1 MKFDDLYRETF
12 SRLHSSKEI
21 RWEDFAQM
29 KAKRRPLRQ
38 LTVLAAVIALLAA
51 LSAAAV
57 AMDFFGLRQ
66 VLLPQ
71 QGKVN
76 VLDENGIVVP
86 GETEYRDFIS
96 LAGFSDTPE
105 TRALGEWQEFLD
117 GYDQDGTII
126 ARIGNNPTG
135 FEEEYGLYQVY
146 TQEMADKID
155 EITAKYG
162 LHLHRAMGM
171 IFPGEWESRI
181 GPFFQRGVT
190 PYTGY
195 AYEDGTFAFDGGANL
210 PDYGPVDYQFRRS
223 VRGAFETVTLNI
235 GDVSQY
241 ETWGYETACGVPVTL
256 ALGSEK
262 ALILADLEDCFV
274 TLNVLAGTE
283 TSPDDVFSSGPFHKE
298 DLEALADAFDF
309 TVLTPVSPLDVENF
323 SETPPE
329 EYDVSNIP
337 LTEGEPE
344 TEGDPSE
351 QSILLHDMTGMEEA
365 PAREFARH
373 FISLVDSGYRESAAE
388 MIAYPCMVAIGNDVV
403 TAHDQEELCG
413 YFDDIFTPAVMN
425 RLLPWLDEED
435 PGFIMNGGLAGVAD
449 GALWFGLAE
458 DGDIRV
464 FTVQD
469 EAGNGIYRDAP
480 AQETE

>member
-12 SRLHSSKEI
+12 SQLHSSTEI

-29 KAKRRPLRQ
+29 KPRTSPMKRL
-38 LTVLAAVIALLAA
+38 VMIAAVIAVLAA

-57 AMDFFGLRQ
+57 ATDFFGLRQ

-105 TRALGEWQEFLD
+105 TRALAEWQAFLD
-117 GYDQDGTII
+117 GYDQDGAII
-126 ARIGNNPTG
+126 AQIGNSPTG
-135 FEEEYGLYQVY
+135 FEEEYGEYLVY
-146 TQEMADKID
+146 TQEMAGKLD
-155 EITAKYG
+155 EIAAKYG
-162 LHLHRAMGM
+162 LYLHRAMGV

-181 GPFFQRGVT
+181 GPFFEDSVT
-190 PYTGY
+190 AYTGY
-195 AYEDGTFAFDGGANL
+195 AYEDGTFSFDGGAVL
-210 PDYGPVDYQFRRS
+210 PDYGLVDYQFHRS
-223 VRGAFETVTLNI
+223 VRGAFEQITLNI
-235 GDVSQY
+235 GDVSEY

-262 ALILADLEDCFV
+262 ALVLADLGDCFIS
-274 TLNVLAGTE
+274 LNVLAGTE
-283 TSPDDVFSSGPFHKE
+283 TSPDDVFSSGPFYQE
-298 DLEALADAFDF
+298 DLENLADSFDY

-323 SETPPE
+323 SELPPE

-351 QSILLHDMTGMEEA
+351 QSILLYEMTGMEEPA
-365 PAREFARH
+365 AREFARH
-373 FISLVDSGYRESAAE
+373 FISLVASGYRESAAE
-388 MIAYPCMVAIGNDVV
+388 LIAYPCMVALGNDVF
-403 TAHDQEELCG
+403 TARDPEELCG
-413 YFDDIFTPAVMN
+413 WFDDIFSPAVMN

-449 GALWFGLAE
+449 GALWFGLVE
-458 DGDIRV
+458 DGEIRV

-469 EAGNGIYRDAP
+469 EDGNGIYRDVP
-480 AQETE
+480 QQEEE